1 MPRRKTAD
9 EQLPLPLQDD
19 GRSAGD
25 TGEPIPPGAAR
36 ADRELTES
44 LPTLG
49 TIPARSSSAHAPEGM
64 EARAFRYRGTPHRDD
79 PRLYIMFPLQ
89 RLLAIV
95 VAVLLMVLVFHA
107 THGGTVAPLFP

>member
-1 MPRRKTAD
+1 
-9 EQLPLPLQDD
+9 
-19 GRSAGD
+19 
-25 TGEPIPPGAAR
+25 
-36 ADRELTES
+36 
-44 LPTLG
+44 
-49 TIPARSSSAHAPEGM
+49 M